1 MLIASTWLYAAL
13 RPIVS
18 PVKTV
23 PYDLFTL
30 FALRFV
36 FAVVQSF
43 GFLYDSYAY
52 GFPLPSSFA
61 VALRVGDI
69 VAVLSLLVVVLN
81 MPLVTSKTVKENVSA
96 LDFKGVFS
104 NYLHTVNATDHGRH
118 SRRLCNSMELDIFR
132 LGRSTPSHRTRSH
145 RT

>member
-1 MLIASTWLYAAL
+1 MLVASTWLYAAL
-13 RPIVS
+13 HPIVS

-52 GFPLPSSFA
+52 GLPLPSSFA

-81 MPLVTSKTVKENVSA
+81 MPLVTNKAAKEDVSA
-96 LDFKGVFS
+96 LNFEGVFS
-104 NYLHTVNATDHGRH
+104 DHLHIANATDRG
-118 SRRLCNSMELDIFR
+118 
-132 LGRSTPSHRTRSH
+132 
-145 RT
+145 